1 MCVCLCLRELPF
13 SRLHAW
19 LGLGLDLWKIIEFI
33 LFANSAQI
41 CDWYSLAV
49 SCNILSKCMCKT
61 AYWSL
66 LDSLCV
72 ADCQY
77 TCHLQCVPSVTLDCT
92 TVSPGSGQGPVATPT
107 DLPSPSASA
116 ETSLTERRTIVT
128 RSPQKQQQQQ
138 PQPAS
143 AAYSELS
150 AQAAPQSVQHLGPP
164 GGACGSSSPS
174 QNVLLP
180 STSARDPLLGA
191 CESQAVAQSSSNVL
205 SSAAPSLSLCAERD
219 LNQNAKNVDGDSL
232 VPGRVGEDVCDA
244 SNVSWR
250 RVFVSKCFAMY
261 NVNNQLDPLKNWK
274 INPWHKFYMKSF

>member
-1 MCVCLCLRELPF
+1 M
-13 SRLHAW
+13 
-19 LGLGLDLWKIIEFI
+19 
-33 LFANSAQI
+33 
-41 CDWYSLAV
+41 
-49 SCNILSKCMCKT
+49 
-61 AYWSL
+61 
-66 LDSLCV
+66 
-72 ADCQY
+72 
-77 TCHLQCVPSVTLDCT
+77 
-92 TVSPGSGQGPVATPT
+92 ATPT

-261 NVNNQLDPLKNWK
+261 NINNQLDPLKN
-274 INPWHKFYMKSF
+274 

>member
-19 LGLGLDLWKIIEFI
+19 LGLGLDLWKIELI

-61 AYWSL
+61 AYWSV

-116 ETSLTERRTIVT
+116 ETSLTEHRTIVT

-180 STSARDPLLGA
+180 STSARDPLLGT

>member
-1 MCVCLCLRELPF
+1 MAYYVCDVTVLIKYMMPVCVCDCMHACVCVCVNFLFQGCMHGWAQVWPSERSLNPFFLQAQHKYLTGTHWQCHATFCQNICAKPPTDHCLTH
-13 SRLHAW
+13 S
-19 LGLGLDLWKIIEFI
+19 
-33 LFANSAQI
+33 
-41 CDWYSLAV
+41 
-49 SCNILSKCMCKT
+49 
-61 AYWSL
+61 
-66 LDSLCV
+66 V

-128 RSPQKQQQQQ
+128 RSPQKQQQQ

-180 STSARDPLLGA
+180 SASARDPLLGA

-205 SSAAPSLSLCAERD
+205 SSTAPSLSLCAERD
-219 LNQNAKNVDGDSL
+219 MNQNAKNVDGDLL

-244 SNVSWR
+244 SNVSGDM
-250 RVFVSKCFAMY
+250 C
-261 NVNNQLDPLKNWK
+261 L
-274 INPWHKFYMKSF
+274 

>member
-1 MCVCLCLRELPF
+1 MCARELLF

-19 LGLGLDLWKIIEFI
+19 LGPGLDLWKIIEFI
-33 LFANSAQI
+33 LFASSAQI

-49 SCNILSKCMCKT
+49 SCSILSKYMCKT
-61 AYWSL
+61 SNWPL

-128 RSPQKQQQQQ
+128 RSPQKQQQL
-138 PQPAS
+138 QPAS

-180 STSARDPLLGA
+180 SASARDPLLGA
-191 CESQAVAQSSSNVL
+191 CESQAVAQSSSNML

-250 RVFVSKCFAMY
+250 HVFVSKCFAM
-261 NVNNQLDPLKNWK
+261 
-274 INPWHKFYMKSF
+274 